1 MLTKNTKLRVA
12 VVSEEGGQYTRSK
25 FYLKQTQQNNK
36 FEKAW

>member
-1 MLTKNTKLRVA
+1 MLTKNTKLREA